1 MKIVINC
8 LSNSFVSE
16 SFCDKVF
23 ETLVI
28 FSAILFL
35 IKSRVELIWSK
46 KCILV
51 AGIAANQELEFKMSD
66 TKLYV
71 PVVILSTQDNV
82 KLFKQ
87 LESGFKSTI
96 NCNKYQSKIT
106 NQVQN
111 RYLDFLID
119 AHFRGWASLM
129 DISEDLF
136 SESLILVGASKL
148 NLSLFLH

>member
-1 MKIVINC
+1 M
-8 LSNSFVSE
+8 
-16 SFCDKVF
+16 
-23 ETLVI
+23 
-28 FSAILFL
+28 
-35 IKSRVELIWSK
+35 RVELIWSK

-82 KLFKQ
+82 KLLKQ

-136 SESLILVGASKL
+136 SESLILVVASEL